1 MPLSGHV
8 PDLPALELLLEVGA
22 RGSIGAAARVQGI
35 SQQVASAR
43 LRRLEGLVGL
53 TLLDRRAAGSTL
65 TDAGRAVAAW
75 AGRVVAAATELDDGV
90 AALRRAGAA
99 RLRLAASMTVGEQL
113 IPRWLVAL
121 RNRAPAGSE
130 PPTVTLDVTDSDTV
144 LALARNRAIDLG
156 FVEGPDPPA
165 DLEHRVVGAD
175 RLVLVVA
182 PDHPWAGRRRPVTAA
197 QLAATPLVA
206 RAAGSGT
213 RGVVD
218 QALRSALGPATPLAP
233 PAMEF
238 ATAGAVREAVR
249 AGLAPAVLSSLVVDA
264 DVHEHRLA
272 AVRLADVPLTRRLY
286 AVWAGTTRLPPGP
299 ARDLLAIATLVEG
312 RTGARAPGRRP
323 TRRTDP
329 GRSFT

>member
-8 PDLPALELLLEVGA
+8 PDLPALELLLDVGA
-22 RGSIGAAARVQGI
+22 GGSIGAAARVHGI

-53 TLLDRRAAGSTL
+53 TLLDRSAAGSTL
-65 TDAGRAVAAW
+65 TDSGRAVAAW

-90 AALRRAGAA
+90 AALRRAGTA

-121 RNRAPAGSE
+121 RKQSPAGSE
-130 PPTVTLDVTDSDTV
+130 PPTVTLHVTDSDTV
-144 LALARNRAIDLG
+144 LALARDRAIDLG
-156 FVEGPDPPA
+156 FIEGPDPPA
-165 DLEHRVVGAD
+165 DLERRAIGAD
-175 RLVLVVA
+175 RLILVVA
-182 PDHPWAGRRRPVTAA
+182 PDHPWASRRRPVTAA

-206 RAAGSGT
+206 CAAGSGT

-218 QALRSALGPATPLAP
+218 EALRSALGPATSLAP

-238 ATAGAVREAVR
+238 ATAAAVREAVR

-264 DVHEHRLA
+264 DLHEHRLA
-272 AVRLADVPLTRRLY
+272 AVRLADVSLTRRLY
-286 AVWAGTTRLPPGP
+286 AVWAGTARLPPGP
-299 ARDLLAIATLVEG
+299 ARDLLAIASHGEG
-312 RTGARAPGRRP
+312 RRAGNPSGE
-323 TRRTDP
+323 RRTT
-329 GRSFT
+329 GRLPA